1 MTYVLGWTLF
11 YSGGCESWCGSWRW
25 ERRCVWSTQPSS
37 AQRGARPGGMTGVLR
52 QLFGAVLPAVSHGC
66 HCCGRFLEGPAPATR
81 AFLTGQ
87 AGRVTL
93 WARPSLK
100 LCTHGVPGGIS
111 EAAFPSTGD
120 TVSSHAAGTRS
131 LRAHSG
137 IGTAPST
144 RCRPSHVS
152 LPTTCASRLLAFI
165 QPRLRQVSHAAPCH
179 SVSDCARCPRSPGA
193 TLLELLCHVSSNNMR
208 CFGGHRD

>member
-1 MTYVLGWTLF
+1 MCWAGRSSTREGVRAGAVAGGG
-11 YSGGCESWCGSWRW
+11 SGGVCGQHSRAP
-25 ERRCVWSTQPSS
+25 PS
-37 AQRGARPGGMTGVLR
+37 GAPGLEGRPGVLR

-131 LRAHSG
+131 LRARSG

>member
-1 MTYVLGWTLF
+1 MVNTAELRPAGRPA
-11 YSGGCESWCGSWRW
+11 WRDD
-25 ERRCVWSTQPSS
+25 PASS
-37 AQRGARPGGMTGVLR
+37 ASFSGLSYRLCLMV
-52 QLFGAVLPAVSHGC
+52 VS
-66 HCCGRFLEGPAPATR
+66 CCGRFLEGPAPATR

-100 LCTHGVPGGIS
+100 LCTHGIPGGIS

-131 LRAHSG
+131 LRARSG

>member
-1 MTYVLGWTLF
+1 MCGQHSRAPP
-11 YSGGCESWCGSWRW
+11 SGAPGLEG
-25 ERRCVWSTQPSS
+25 
-37 AQRGARPGGMTGVLR
+37 RPGVLR

-131 LRAHSG
+131 LRARSG

-152 LPTTCASRLLAFI
+152 LPTTCASRLLAYI
-165 QPRLRQVSHAAPCH
+165 QPRLRQVSHAARVTV
-179 SVSDCARCPRSPGA
+179 SVTGPGVHAAQGPLSWSSYVMFPPTTCVVLVATGTEVRCKERLPNSEQV
-193 TLLELLCHVSSNNMR
+193 LLP
-208 CFGGHRD
+208 